1 MNLSQ
6 AEPRESVELVNDYEV
21 ELPTLDIIKELGV
34 DLPSVGISSAGDDLW
49 ILLNVF
55 DTETL
60 QVFVRLVE
68 LPRHVLF

>member
-1 MNLSQ
+1 VNLSR